1 MSIIEVIADYCES
14 NELEFRT
21 DYSGRGMFGKTCVGV
36 VCDDPISTVV
46 EIADAIRDND
56 FDCASDE
63 LGTIRQDS
71 MGLSRIVYFPNL
83 CEEA

>member
-46 EIADAIRDND
+46 EIADAIRDNG
-56 FDCASDE
+56 FDCASTE
-63 LGTIRQDS
+63 LGAIRQDS
-71 MGLSRIVYFPNL
+71 MGLSRIIYFPNL
-83 CEEA
+83 CKEV